1 MTGIA
6 TRERAGAIH
15 PNAETQSDVSVIVTV
30 VERPEPLDAL
40 YRDYASALDACG
52 RSHEFIFVAHPFFHE
67 MLEPLHALQ
76 GEGARLRVIESPRS
90 IGETALLRRGL
101 AEARGDLVVTVPA
114 YRQVQ
119 PKAVCELLAAVEG
132 GADLAVARRWPRLDS
147 RVNRLQHLALHLT
160 AGRLANGTLHDIA
173 CGVRAARRTVL
184 QDIPL
189 YGDFARFLPLLAIYN
204 GYNVVEVAS
213 PQHANDLPRR
223 VYRPGVYVRR
233 LIDILG
239 LYFLLRFTEK
249 PLRFFGLIGAVLA
262 GTGGIALIV
271 MFVQRLFGDPL
282 GDRPLLLLAV
292 LLTVLGVQAIALGLV
307 GEMIVHF
314 NASRR
319 RSYRLRESSV
329 PDAASLESPQANR

>member
-1 MTGIA
+1 MTEIA
-6 TRERAGAIH
+6 ARERASAS
-15 PNAETQSDVSVIVTV
+15 PMRTDVKAEISVIVTV

-40 YRDYASALDACG
+40 YHEYAAVLASCG
-52 RSHEFIFVAHPFFHE
+52 RSYEFIFVAHPFFHE
-67 MLEPLHALQ
+67 MLEPLLALEKE
-76 GEGARLRVIESPRS
+76 GEPVRTIESPRS

-101 AEARGDLVVTVPA
+101 ADARGSIVITIPA

-119 PKAVCELLAAVEG
+119 PSALRELLAAVDG
-132 GADLAVARRWPRLDS
+132 GVDLAVARRWPRLDS

-160 AGRLANGTLHDIA
+160 AGRLANGTLHDVA
-173 CGVRAARRTVL
+173 CGVRAARRDVL

-213 PQHANDLPRR
+213 EQHPSDLAPR

-249 PLRFFGLIGAVLA
+249 PLRFFGLIGSVLA
-262 GTGGIALIV
+262 GIGGIALIV
-271 MFVQRLFGDPL
+271 MFVQRLLGQPL

-292 LLTVLGVQAIALGLV
+292 LLATLGVQAIALGLV

-319 RSYRLRESSV
+319 RSYRLREPRTPGS
-329 PDAASLESPQANR
+329 ESGRNS

>member
-1 MTGIA
+1 MTEM
-6 TRERAGAIH
+6 TMREHAGASLTRTAVH
-15 PNAETQSDVSVIVTV
+15 AELSVIVTV

-40 YRDYASALDACG
+40 YREYAAVLASCG
-52 RSHEFIFVAHPFFHE
+52 RSCEFIFVAHPFFHD
-67 MLEPLHALQ
+67 MLAPLLELQ
-76 GEGARLRVIESPRS
+76 KQGKPVRTIESPRS
-90 IGETALLRRGL
+90 IGETALLRMGL
-101 AEARGDLVVTVPA
+101 ADARGSVVITLPA

-119 PKAVCELLAAVEG
+119 PSALRELLAAVDG
-132 GADLAVARRWPRLDS
+132 GVDLAVARRWPRLDS
-147 RVNRLQHLALHLT
+147 KVNRLQHLALHLT

-173 CGVRAARRTVL
+173 CGVRAARRDVL

-213 PQHANDLPRR
+213 EQHPSDLPRR
-223 VYRPGVYVRR
+223 VYGPGVYVRR

-249 PLRFFGLIGAVLA
+249 PLRFFGLIGSVL
-262 GTGGIALIV
+262 
-271 MFVQRLFGDPL
+271 VQRVLGQPL
-282 GDRPLLLLAV
+282 GNRPLLLFAV
-292 LLTVLGVQAIALGLV
+292 LLATLGVQAIALGLV

-319 RSYRLRESSV
+319 RSYRLREPRTPV
-329 PDAASLESPQANR
+329 AESARTP

>member
-1 MTGIA
+1 
-6 TRERAGAIH
+6 
-15 PNAETQSDVSVIVTV
+15 VIVTV

-40 YRDYASALDACG
+40 YREYSSALDSCG
-52 RSHEFIFVAHPFFHE
+52 RSYEFIFVAHPFFHD
-67 MLEPLHALQ
+67 MLEPLHAL
-76 GEGARLRVIESPRS
+76 ERSGARVRVIESPRS
-90 IGETALLRRGL
+90 IGETALLRRAL

-119 PKAVCELLAAVEG
+119 PSALCELLAAVEG

-160 AGRLANGTLHDIA
+160 AGGLANGALHDIA
-173 CGVRAARRTVL
+173 CGVRAARRAVL

-213 PQHANDLPRR
+213 PQHASDLARR
-223 VYRPGVYVRR
+223 IYRPGVYVRR

-262 GTGGIALIV
+262 GTGGIALAV

-319 RSYRLRESSV
+319 RSYRLREPSA
-329 PDAASLESPQANR
+329 PNAASPESPQPSL